1 MFVTEFKLD
10 AAIIEDA
17 SVEQKS
23 GCFIILSSQNCFYDQ
38 CQIKV
43 IVNQKDL
50 SKYFFKKKIVNEIL
64 Y

>member
-23 GCFIILSSQNCFYDQ
+23 GCF
-38 CQIKV
+38 V
-43 IVNQKDL
+43 IEGETATKFCAMNRTHGR
-50 SKYFFKKKIVNEIL
+50 SKGEKSR
-64 Y
+64 